1 MKRYNW
7 LKSNLGLPVLIPI
20 IINIV
25 GLFILPESNIS
36 WTIYI
41 YFYLPALI
49 ISLISVICAILFF
62 KEQTILSKIFLVLGI
77 IYMIFIFIPYT
88 TSSLEV
94 SAFL

>member
-36 WTIYI
+36 RTIYI